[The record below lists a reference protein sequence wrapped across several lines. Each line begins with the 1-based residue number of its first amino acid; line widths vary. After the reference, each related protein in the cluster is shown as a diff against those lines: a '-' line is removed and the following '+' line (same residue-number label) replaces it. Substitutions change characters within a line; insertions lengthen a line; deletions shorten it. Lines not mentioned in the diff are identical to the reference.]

1 MSYIARLQETYEF
14 EPVLAGSQNVRHL
27 VCQQKQNF
35 KTLQFSVDGVLSLNN
50 HSLLQ

>member
-1 MSYIARLQETYEF
+1 MSYIARLQETY

-35 KTLQFSVDGVLSLNN
+35 KTLFQVSVDGVLSLNN